1 MDGLHNNRLL
11 VSMKTKEKCSIMQSS
26 IEKTFRLDWT
36 GLLFDALSFGKIHR
50 TIFSM
55 ITRYWVYIGNLD
67 KQDDP
72 LTFHMSTIW
81 NEWNIFRMECFSSIF
96 YAAN

>member
-36 GLLFDALSFGKIHR
+36 GLLFDATPFGKIHR
-50 TIFSM
+50 TIF
-55 ITRYWVYIGNLD
+55 
-67 KQDDP
+67 
-72 LTFHMSTIW
+72 FHD
-81 NEWNIFRMECFSSIF
+81 N
-96 YAAN
+96 